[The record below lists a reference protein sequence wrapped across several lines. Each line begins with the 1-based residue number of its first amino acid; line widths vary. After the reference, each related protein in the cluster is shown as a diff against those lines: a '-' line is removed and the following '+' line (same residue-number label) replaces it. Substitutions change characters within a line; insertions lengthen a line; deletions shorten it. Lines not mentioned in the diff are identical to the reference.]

1 MMYHCYHRGDVLSS
15 ARSHVRKETGMADP
29 RPAGRAHEGIDELR
43 YLILAAQREG
53 SRRHAARLRDAGL
66 TPAQAEVLDVLSG
79 QAPMTLAELGRRLVC
94 ETGSPSR
101 LVDTLV
107 RRGLV
112 TRAPDPADR
121 RVVALALS
129 PAGQTAARA
138 SAATDMVRDIIAS
151 RLADDEVEQLTSLL
165 RRLVAG
171 SPGGDA
177 VAARFPQSAGA
188 AAAGEGPLD

>member
-1 MMYHCYHRGDVLSS
+1 MMYHHYRCGYGLSS
-15 ARSHVRKETGMADP
+15 ARSQGRRRLGMPDP
-29 RPAGRAHEGIDELR
+29 RPAGRAHEAVDELR

-53 SRRHAARLRDAGL
+53 SRHLAAGLREAGL
-66 TPAQAEVLDVLSG
+66 TPAQAEVLDVLRD

-112 TRAPDPADR
+112 TRGPDPDDR

-129 PAGQTAARA
+129 PAGHTAAGA
-138 SAATDMVRDIIAS
+138 SAGAEICRATIAS
-151 RLADDEVEQLTSLL
+151 RLTRDDGQRLADLL

-171 SPGGDA
+171 PPGGDA
-177 VAARFPQSAGA
+177 VAARFPQPASTA
-188 AAAGEGPLD
+188 AF